1 MSLPV
6 RNWESESQRRADSKD
21 KPISAHPSDL
31 PPLSNH
37 TSSLGEAA
45 EATTRRLPPGQGSDR
60 GPPDTEIQVSLYS
73 RQSRSQS
80 PTIRL
85 DARDEAPTERT
96 PGALRTYPLTRGL
109 RGALQTLEPIVLI
122 TRRTPGRSPPTGR
135 LDPKARLLPKGHMSL
150 TNII

>member
-6 RNWESESQRRADSKD
+6 PNWESESQRRADSKD
-21 KPISAHPSDL
+21 NPISAHPSDL

-37 TSSLGEAA
+37 SSSLGEAT
-45 EATTRRLPPGQGSDR
+45 EATTRRLPPDQGSDR

-73 RQSRSQS
+73 PQSRSQS

-96 PGALRTYPLTRGL
+96 PGALRTYPLTR

-122 TRRTPGRSPPTGR
+122 TRKTSGHSPPTGR
-135 LDPKARLLPKGHMSL
+135 FDPKARLLPKGHMSL